1 MECIV
6 TTQFEKSRHAADDG
20 LPAESRWRRA
30 GFGADL
36 GASLVVFLVALPLCV
51 GVAVA
56 SGVPAELGIV
66 TGVVGGLVAGLLP
79 GSSLQVSGP
88 AAGLTVLVA
97 GVVGEQGPG
106 ALGVIVLGAGLLQI
120 VMGLSGVGSWFRAI
134 SPSVVQGMLAGIG
147 LVLVL
152 GQIYPVGGL
161 AQPVHTSEKF
171 AGLPGLVITAF
182 TTPTGLA
189 GVVIAA
195 VTLGV
200 MVAWQ
205 RVPQRMR
212 LVPGALVAVVVA
224 SAMTVLLELPLRTIE
239 VGSLL
244 DAINPPEIPTFGA
257 WATPAVLGSILTFG
271 LIASAESLFSAAAVD
286 RMHDGARTHYNKE
299 LLAQGAGNA
308 VCGLL
313 GALPMTAVIVRSS
326 TNVQA
331 GAKTK
336 LSRVLHGV
344 WLLLFVVL
352 LPSVL
357 DFIPTA
363 VLAALLIQAGWKLL
377 EPKQIVALVR
387 EHRSEAAVLMLTAV
401 LIVATDLLI
410 GTVVGI
416 AAAILKAAIEMSR
429 LSVKA
434 EHADSHVRVELG
446 GNATFLRLPT
456 LVDHLDQ
463 LPTGKSV
470 HVDLTS
476 VRYLDRACEQA
487 VAQWAAQR
495 RRRNCPV
502 EVKMPARRADTCSVG
517 GAG

>member
-1 MECIV
+1 MEFIV
-6 TTQFEKSRHAADDG
+6 TTQFEKSRHVADDG
-20 LPAESRWRRA
+20 LPAESRWRA

-66 TGVVGGLVAGLLP
+66 TGVVGGLVVGLLP
-79 GSSLQVSGP
+79 GSTFQVSGP
-88 AAGLTVLVA
+88 EAAMIALVA
-97 GVVGEQGPG
+97 GVVSEQGPG

-152 GQIYPVGGL
+152 GQVYVVGGL
-161 AQPVHTSEKF
+161 AQPAQTLDKL

-182 TTPTGLA
+182 TTPSGLA
-189 GVVIAA
+189 GVMIAV
-195 VTLGV
+195 VTLAV

-224 SAMTVLLELPLRTIE
+224 SAMTFLLGVPLKTIK

-244 DAINPPEIPTFGA
+244 DALNPPDFQVSGA
-257 WATPAVLGSILTFG
+257 WSTPAVLGSILTFG
-271 LIASAESLFSAAAVD
+271 LIASAASLCSASAVD
-286 RMHDGARTHYNKE
+286 RMHDGTRTNYNKE

-313 GALPMTAVIVRSS
+313 GALPMTAVIVRSA

-352 LPSVL
+352 LPGML

-363 VLAALLIQAGWKLL
+363 VLAALLIHAGWKLL
-377 EPKQIVALVR
+377 EVKQVVALVR
-387 EHRSEAAVLMLTAV
+387 EHRSEAAVLVLTAV
-401 LIVATDLLI
+401 MIVATDLLI
-410 GTVVGI
+410 GTVVGL
-416 AAAILKAAIEMSR
+416 AAAILKAAVELSR

-434 EHADSHVRVELG
+434 EHADSHVRVEVG
-446 GNATFLRLPT
+446 GNATFLRLPR
-456 LVDHLDQ
+456 LVDHLDR
-463 LPTGKSV
+463 LPTGKRV

-476 VRYLDRACEQA
+476 VRYLDRASEQA
-487 VAQWAAQR
+487 VTQWAAQR

-502 EVKMPARRADTCSVG
+502 EVKMPARWADTCSVG